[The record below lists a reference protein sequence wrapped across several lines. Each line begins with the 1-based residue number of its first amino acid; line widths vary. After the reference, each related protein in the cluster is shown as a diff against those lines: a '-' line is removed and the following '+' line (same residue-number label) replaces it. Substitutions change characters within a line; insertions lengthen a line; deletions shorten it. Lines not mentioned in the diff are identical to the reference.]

1 MRKLRLIIVAFRVA
15 PLLQPPLRILST
27 ANTHPPTHTCSG
39 DDAKSVVPKL
49 IQASGS
55 SAITMSDEEVTYPTL
70 PPDLEA
76 EIFGIAP
83 PPPSTPAAPRR
94 LAGTGSARNTNT
106 TGVQDGI
113 NGSTTHDS
121 SNTRGRKR
129 VRFSSPLEMGPS
141 STEPSPAGRAPVY
154 AAPDREDLE
163 DGEIWEGEDVQQGF
177 GFTSIQDELEMAGL
191 QMEDEDED
199 DDEYLAEL
207 PAPFIENTASVAAEG
222 GEGAEGGEEV
232 KEAGKVV
239 FSLYD
244 ITPSA
249 SAKKGKRPVFTSWFV
264 IGRLLA
270 GTAIIAR
277 AGANKYARVL
287 AQFTIDLIGEEL
299 WEENLAVYVESPPEP
314 GEQDA
319 VGDLLEEARFELER
333 IDHAQAAC
341 LRLLIDMM
349 R

>member
-1 MRKLRLIIVAFRVA
+1 MY
-15 PLLQPPLRILST
+15 
-27 ANTHPPTHTCSG
+27 
-39 DDAKSVVPKL
+39 
-49 IQASGS
+49 AS
-55 SAITMSDEEVTYPTL
+55 
-70 PPDLEA
+70 
-76 EIFGIAP
+76 
-83 PPPSTPAAPRR
+83 
-94 LAGTGSARNTNT
+94 
-106 TGVQDGI
+106 
-113 NGSTTHDS
+113 
-121 SNTRGRKR
+121 
-129 VRFSSPLEMGPS
+129 
-141 STEPSPAGRAPVY
+141 
-154 AAPDREDLE
+154 PDREDLE
-163 DGEIWEGEDVQQGF
+163 EGEIWEGEDVQQGF
-177 GFTSIQDELEMAGL
+177 GFTSIQDELERAGL
-191 QMEDEDED
+191 QMADDD

-207 PAPFIENTASVAAEG
+207 PAPFADNTGSSAEEEGEKREEAEG
-222 GEGAEGGEEV
+222 GEQV
-232 KEAGKVV
+232 KEAGKGAL
-239 FSLYD
+239 SLYD

>member
-1 MRKLRLIIVAFRVA
+1 
-15 PLLQPPLRILST
+15 
-27 ANTHPPTHTCSG
+27 
-39 DDAKSVVPKL
+39 
-49 IQASGS
+49 
-55 SAITMSDEEVTYPTL
+55 MSDEEVTYPTL

-94 LAGTGSARNTNT
+94 LAGTGTARNTNT

-113 NGSTTHDS
+113 NGSTTHNG

-141 STEPSPAGRAPVY
+141 SAEPSPAGRAPVY
-154 AAPDREDLE
+154 ASPDREDLE
-163 DGEIWEGEDVQQGF
+163 EGEIWEGEDVQQGF
-177 GFTSIQDELEMAGL
+177 GFTSIQDELERAGL
-191 QMEDEDED
+191 QMADDD

-207 PAPFIENTASVAAEG
+207 PAPFADNTGSSAEEEGEKREEAEG
-222 GEGAEGGEEV
+222 GEQV
-232 KEAGKVV
+232 KEAGKGAL
-239 FSLYD
+239 SLYD